1 LKTQSRRWYDAPPRP
16 VGSRKAK
23 FGILMDGLGLALFA
37 LGFFRL
43 LAPSA
48 MQTFFIA

>member
-1 LKTQSRRWYDAPPRP
+1 
-16 VGSRKAK
+16 
-23 FGILMDGLGLALFA
+23 MDGLGIALFA

-48 MQTFFIA
+48 MQTFFLG